1 MNPKIGHLFCMAVLL
16 SVRSGS
22 LMADGGGTSSGG
34 TGAGNGPASLQAVAV
49 DRFATARVH
58 IAAKQWVQA
67 ISELQRVADPKDADW
82 NNLMGY
88 CARRSDPPDLIMAER
103 YYQAALTINPKHLGT
118 LEYLGEM
125 RLQQGNLREAETEL
139 EALKKATF
147 FKSREYKEL
156 QQAIAQYKSSGR
168 YVASED

>member
-1 MNPKIGHLFCMAVLL
+1 
-16 SVRSGS
+16 
-22 LMADGGGTSSGG
+22 
-34 TGAGNGPASLQAVAV
+34 
-49 DRFATARVH
+49 
-58 IAAKQWVQA
+58 
-67 ISELQRVADPKDADW
+67 
-82 NNLMGY
+82 
-88 CARRSDPPDLIMAER
+88 
-103 YYQAALTINPKHLGT
+103 LTINPKHLGT